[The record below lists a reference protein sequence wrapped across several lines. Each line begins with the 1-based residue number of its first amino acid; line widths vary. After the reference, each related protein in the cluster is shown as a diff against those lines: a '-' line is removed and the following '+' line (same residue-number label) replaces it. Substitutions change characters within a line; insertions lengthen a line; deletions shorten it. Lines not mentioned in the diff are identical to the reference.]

1 MVCCCRCSST
11 VFLLGVATYTL
22 RQKKRV
28 TVGRRRQNA
37 RRHER
42 RKAPQ
47 TTTENGEETTKRRT
61 TTRRPPSSRPSP
73 NQTDRPAS
81 KQETAAAPLTGC
93 RRRRSL
99 PYPRPAEAA
108 APALLPLALCLG
120 LSRREERCLDL
131 PQTGTQATRDRK
143 KKRNASRFMGRI
155 RRSASKNVHMFGV
168 DMVRVC
174 WGVFPAPSI
183 LASVHILRR
192 ECFRAVGTPEKFTTF
207 HKEQT
212 NSVGCS

>member
-1 MVCCCRCSST
+1 MVCCCRRSST
-11 VFLLGVATYTL
+11 VILGWGCNIHTP

-47 TTTENGEETTKRRT
+47 TTTENGEETTKSRT
-61 TTRRPPSSRPSP
+61 NTRRPPSSRPSP
-73 NQTDRPAS
+73 NQTDRPVS
-81 KQETAAAPLTGC
+81 KQETAAAALTGC

-108 APALLPLALCLG
+108 APAQLPLALCLG

-131 PQTGTQATRDRK
+131 PQPGGYTGDERSK
-143 KKRNASRFMGRI
+143 KKETRRGSWDACGEASRKMSTCLG
-155 RRSASKNVHMFGV
+155 
-168 DMVRVC
+168 
-174 WGVFPAPSI
+174 
-183 LASVHILRR
+183 
-192 ECFRAVGTPEKFTTF
+192 
-207 HKEQT
+207 
-212 NSVGCS
+212 